1 MYLPTR
7 WKDRSSFPN
16 SCLAPIGEAR
26 RSVLPA
32 RETGAARKS
41 KPSPR
46 HLKANATLAG
56 MLTPRL
62 NLTET
67 RGCSTI
73 RLITLIRGPERGT
86 GAPAKTL
93 SPWSA
98 NRSEIR
104 WNVVLRAACL
114 KFASTRFSV
123 LRGEFRHAYATGR
136 NRTLRYKLGTGLK
149 LERWTGG
156 ERGVLNATNVNA
168 CVPEGTFTDLRDT
181 QRRKSLTN
189 AGGRLCLGTL
199 ITPSPYATGSPSCLA
214 NECELTV
221 TF

>member
-93 SPWSA
+93 SALVGKPLGNTLERCPPSGLPQVRQHA
-98 NRSEIR
+98 
-104 WNVVLRAACL
+104 LQRAAGGVS
-114 KFASTRFSV
+114 ARIRNGTQQN
-123 LRGEFRHAYATGR
+123 ATVQTR
-136 NRTLRYKLGTGLK
+136 NRTQT
-149 LERWTGG
+149 
-156 ERGVLNATNVNA
+156 
-168 CVPEGTFTDLRDT
+168 
-181 QRRKSLTN
+181 
-189 AGGRLCLGTL
+189 GTL
-199 ITPSPYATGSPSCLA
+199 DWRGTRGT
-214 NECELTV
+214 
-221 TF
+221 